1 MAIVVS
7 YAIQQDVVP
16 AVSHVV
22 QQSMVSAVCHAVLQG
37 YGYCSFLY

>member
-1 MAIVVS
+1 MAVVVS
-7 YAIQQDVVP
+7 YAVQQDVVP
-16 AVSHVV
+16 EVSHVV